1 MNDPPSINRRGC
13 RKFAIEHPFDGCRVT
28 RPPIHTVERLMTSP
42 SPARA
47 SLRVGLAIVLLASFG
62 CADPGPA
69 PVLPTAPNL
78 GKAPTSGPAVSAAA
92 PAYGRQGETGEDVTI
107 TGSGFAPGA
116 VATWSRNGDTSKV
129 SVRSTRYVS

>member
-1 MNDPPSINRRGC
+1 
-13 RKFAIEHPFDGCRVT
+13 
-28 RPPIHTVERLMTSP
+28 MTSP

-78 GKAPTSGPAVSAAA
+78 GKAPTSGPTVSAAA

-129 SVRSTRYVS
+129 SVRSTRYVSSTQLIATLDIAPDADLAF